1 MLSFDDGQAVQ
12 SQPLKMTSSLDQRFR
27 ASESSRCAPE
37 DCMQSL
43 EGIMNAPNPNAGTK
57 SIFAFAL
64 LRNDSVCHFLITH
77 YYFGR
82 TLEPD
87 AVLKN
92 TILSHLD

>member
-1 MLSFDDGQAVQ
+1 
-12 SQPLKMTSSLDQRFR
+12 
-27 ASESSRCAPE
+27 
-37 DCMQSL
+37 
-43 EGIMNAPNPNAGTK
+43 MNAPNPNAGTK